1 MKKVYIILTHTGT
14 IVSRIIRCYT
24 GHEFSHVS
32 ISLDEELTKMYSFG
46 RLNPY
51 NTFIGGFVN
60 ERLNSGTFKR
70 FKKTKAAVY
79 SLVVT
84 DEQYKKME
92 QAVVN
97 VEQEKDKYKF
107 NILGLI
113 YAAFNKKRNKE
124 YCFYCAEFVKYILEQ
139 AEVDLELPKVIKP
152 ENFKDLPELKLTYKG
167 YLRMYPYRNRKLED
181 YIAIRRSVRV

>member
-1 MKKVYIILTHTGT
+1 M
-14 IVSRIIRCYT
+14 VS
-24 GHEFSHVS
+24 
-32 ISLDEELTKMYSFG
+32 K
-46 RLNPY
+46 
-51 NTFIGGFVN
+51 
-60 ERLNSGTFKR
+60 

-124 YCFYCAEFVKYILEQ
+124 YCLYCAEFVKYVLEQ
-139 AEVDLELPKVIKP
+139 AEVDLKLPKVIKP

-167 YLRMYPYRNRKLED
+167 YLRRYPYRNRKLED
-181 YIAIRRSVRV
+181 YITIRRSVRV